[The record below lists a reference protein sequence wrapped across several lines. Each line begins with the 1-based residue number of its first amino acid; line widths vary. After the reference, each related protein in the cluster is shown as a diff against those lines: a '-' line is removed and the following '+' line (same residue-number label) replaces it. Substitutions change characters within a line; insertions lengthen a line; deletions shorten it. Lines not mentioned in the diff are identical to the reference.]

1 MKHKIKTTILLTTL
15 AVTILHIIN
24 RCIISAATIKNL
36 LLKDIGKFFNW
47 RFGRIFYTKTG
58 SGTPILLIHD
68 LIPYASSYEWNEIIK
83 KLSKD
88 HTVYAI
94 DLLGCGRSDKTNMTY
109 TNFLYVQLIT
119 DFVKQVIGQKT
130 DVMATGLSSS
140 FVIMACRND
149 SELFHKIIMVNP
161 ENLTKLNN
169 IPGKRSKV
177 IKFLMDLPII
187 GTAVYHMI
195 VNKNSL
201 EYLFTEKY
209 LYNPFHMQ
217 QKWLHIYY
225 ESAHLNESRGKYLL
239 SSITGFYINAN
250 INSALKEINNS
261 MVIIAGKKCDNIESI
276 VDNYTAINPAIE
288 VDYIDKV
295 KMIPQL
301 ESPDEFYRHLEIF
314 L

>member
-83 KLSKD
+83 KLSKN

>member
-83 KLSKD
+83 KLSKN

-239 SSITGFYINAN
+239 SSITGLYINAN

-276 VDNYTAINPAIE
+276 VGNYTAINPAIE

>member
-161 ENLTKLNN
+161 ENLSKLNN

>member
-161 ENLTKLNN
+161 ENLSKLNN

-261 MVIIAGKKCDNIESI
+261 MIIIAGKKCDNIESV

>member
-58 SGTPILLIHD
+58 SGPPILLIHD

>member
-58 SGTPILLIHD
+58 SGPPILLIHD

-83 KLSKD
+83 KLSKN

>member
-261 MVIIAGKKCDNIESI
+261 MIIIAGKKCDNIESI